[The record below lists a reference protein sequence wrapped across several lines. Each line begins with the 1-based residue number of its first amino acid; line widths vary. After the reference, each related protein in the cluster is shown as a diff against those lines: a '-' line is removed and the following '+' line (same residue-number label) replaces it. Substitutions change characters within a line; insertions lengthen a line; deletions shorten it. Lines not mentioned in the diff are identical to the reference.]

1 MCCPCTANCF
11 SSSLSSSAQWP
22 ATPCAVASLTRGIVV
37 QVPSK
42 SYSHFISMRQRT
54 SLFVLHTATPDGHLH
69 PVLAPAPCTSVMDL
83 VGVADVISP
92 AQPPHHCVPVVV
104 VLHAHAQATPSPPC
118 AVAPLTRGIVVHVSA
133 KSYSCFIIMRHHT
146 SLLVLHTV
154 APDDR
159 RHPALAPAQCT
170 SAMDLVGV
178 ADVVTPAKPPR
189 RCVPIAVF
197 V

>member
-1 MCCPCTANCF
+1 MCCPRCCLHNGRCRLHGTIALSCSLVLSPSMHCHPMHRTQCHTTGPGYVPYCSLMQVSWPISCMHTHKYAPIAALRLRVPHPRNC
-11 SSSLSSSAQWP
+11 SPSALKAILP
-22 ATPCAVASLTRGIVV
+22 LHYHATPHVPLNTAHVV
-37 QVPSK
+37 
-42 SYSHFISMRQRT
+42 
-54 SLFVLHTATPDGHLH
+54 
-69 PVLAPAPCTSVMDL
+69 DL
-83 VGVADVISP
+83 MTVN
-92 AQPPHHCVPVVV
+92 
-104 VLHAHAQATPSPPC
+104 
-118 AVAPLTRGIVVHVSA
+118 
-133 KSYSCFIIMRHHT
+133 Y
-146 SLLVLHTV
+146 LLVLHTV